1 MLLSSK
7 RQIEP
12 KKVKKPLKM
21 EAWLWLRPHPP
32 PNLMGSLHVAPHPSL
47 RFYGFLFFI
56 LCEKLIFKDLCLKEN
71 RVIFE
76 EEGRGEIKIK

>member
-12 KKVKKPLKM
+12 KKVKKPLKINGGL
-21 EAWLWLRPHPP
+21 ALA
-32 PNLMGSLHVAPHPSL
+32 APSSSTQLNGLLTRGTPSL
-47 RFYGFLFFI
+47 IAFLWFFI

-71 RVIFE
+71 RVIVE
-76 EEGRGEIKIK
+76 EEGRGKIKIK

>member
-21 EAWLWLRPHPP
+21 EAWLWLPSSSTQLNGLLTR
-32 PNLMGSLHVAPHPSL
+32 GTPSL
-47 RFYGFLFFI
+47 IAFLCFFFI
-56 LCEKLIFKDLCLKEN
+56 LCEKLIFKDLCSREN

>member
-21 EAWLWLRPHPP
+21 EAWLWLPSSSTQLNGLLTR
-32 PNLMGSLHVAPHPSL
+32 GTPSL
-47 RFYGFLFFI
+47 IAFLWFFYFI